1 MWTTGSKFSKQGL
14 TPSCTIVVLQR
25 LFVMSLQVWEI
36 LFPEFNSLHLMIVE
50 ILLHCTLDL
59 FRELVFLDQSSA
71 GFFKHEPFVLICQCE
86 DVGLKYAVYNM
97 QFKGTLCTVR
107 LLTHIHKFKIT

>member
-1 MWTTGSKFSKQGL
+1 
-14 TPSCTIVVLQR
+14 
-25 LFVMSLQVWEI
+25 MSLQVWEI
-36 LFPEFNSLHLMIVE
+36 LFPEFNSLHPMIVE

-71 GFFKHEPFVLICQCE
+71 GFFRHEPFVLICQCE